1 MEATEQMNTAGALP
15 AHADRDAQGEGAA
28 DDAGAGP
35 ENVAQRL
42 VQLER
47 ELAQARQAMEDFTY
61 SVSHDLRAS
70 LRHVSAFVRI
80 AREDLGDAADPDVA
94 AHLDMAA
101 GAAAQ
106 MGRLMDGLLEL
117 SRIDRAELQAG
128 NVDLARLIDD
138 IRLQLQDQTQGRDI
152 VWQVAPDLPQVYGD
166 VALLHQMLAQL
177 LGNAL
182 KFTGKTAQPCISIG
196 GSRREDGWVEIA
208 LRDNGAGFD
217 PRLQDRMFR
226 VFQRLHSAKEFD
238 GIGIGLA
245 VARRVVERH
254 GGSIAASGEP
264 GKGCCISL
272 SLPPARA

>member
-1 MEATEQMNTAGALP
+1 MNAAGLE
-15 AHADRDAQGEGAA
+15 DST
-28 DDAGAGP
+28 
-35 ENVAQRL
+35 QRL
-42 VQLER
+42 AQLER
-47 ELAQARQAMEDFTY
+47 ELAQSRQAMEDFTF

-80 AREDLGDAADPDVA
+80 AREDLGDAVDAEVA
-94 AHLDMAA
+94 AHLDKAA

-117 SRIDRAELQAG
+117 SRVDRVELQAG
-128 NVDLARLIDD
+128 QVDLARLVDD
-138 IRLQLQDQTQGRDI
+138 IRHQLQDQAQGRDI
-152 VWQVAPDLPQVYGD
+152 VWQVSLDLPPVHGD

-182 KFTGKTAQPCISIG
+182 KFTGKVAQARISIDG
-196 GSRREDGWVEIA
+196 RRRDDGWVEIV

-217 PRLQDRMFR
+217 PRLQDRLFR
-226 VFQRLHSAKEFD
+226 VFQTLHSAKEFG

-245 VARRVVERH
+245 MARRVVERH

>member
-1 MEATEQMNTAGALP
+1 
-15 AHADRDAQGEGAA
+15 
-28 DDAGAGP
+28 
-35 ENVAQRL
+35 
-42 VQLER
+42 
-47 ELAQARQAMEDFTY
+47 MEDFTY

-166 VALLHQMLAQL
+166 AALLTQDAGASAGQCAQVH
-177 LGNAL
+177 GQDCAAL
-182 KFTGKTAQPCISIG
+182 HLD
-196 GSRREDGWVEIA
+196 RRE
-208 LRDNGAGFD
+208 
-217 PRLQDRMFR
+217 
-226 VFQRLHSAKEFD
+226 
-238 GIGIGLA
+238 
-245 VARRVVERH
+245 
-254 GGSIAASGEP
+254 
-264 GKGCCISL
+264 
-272 SLPPARA
+272 PARGWLG